1 MTTYQIGSTI
11 YLNTTTKCYLRVI
24 TINTKPPG
32 ILGQYVTTLSNKLY
46 NKLSPFKD
54 FNSCNSCSK
63 TCFNAIK
70 NPTTNELYCFNEL
83 TEFTNFVIDNGYTI
97 DYELSKLMSANDRV
111 NTNKDIIYYITS
123 P

>member
-11 YLNTTTKCYLRVI
+11 YLNTVTNCYTRVI
-24 TINTKPPG
+24 TINTKPSG
-32 ILGQYVTTLSNKLY
+32 ILGQYTTTLRN

-70 NPTTNELYCFNEL
+70 NPTTKELYCFNEL
-83 TEFTNFVIDNGYTI
+83 TEFTNFIINNGYTI
-97 DYELSKLMSANDRV
+97 DYKLSKLMSSNDRI
-111 NTNKDIIYYITS
+111 NTNKDILYYIKS